1 MNQNS
6 IKELSDEIVALRD
19 IIYHLNVELS
29 AFQARYPSANLKS
42 SEVIL
47 NLT

>member
-6 IKELSDEIVALRD
+6 IKELSDETVALRD

-29 AFQARYPSANLKS
+29 AYQARYPSANLKS
-42 SEVIL
+42 SEVNIT
-47 NLT
+47 LT